1 MLVFVLY
8 RGPRLLVSPHLMPRS
23 SPTHIN
29 QRHTNN
35 WSPHASPP
43 HDAMS
48 FAQVDDI
55 KVDVDH
61 VEVQGGPPPAE
72 THIHVAGAEKPPSVV
87 KTGLALIAL

>member
-1 MLVFVLY
+1 
-8 RGPRLLVSPHLMPRS
+8 
-23 SPTHIN
+23 
-29 QRHTNN
+29 
-35 WSPHASPP
+35 
-43 HDAMS
+43 MS

>member
-1 MLVFVLY
+1 VFVLY
-8 RGPRLLVSPHLMPRS
+8 WGPRLLGSPHLMPRL
-23 SPTHIN
+23 SPTHIY
-29 QRHTNN
+29 QHHTNT

-48 FAQVDDI
+48 FSQVDDI

-61 VEVQGGPPPAE
+61 AEVQGGPPPAE
-72 THIHVAGAEKPPSVV
+72 THIQLAGEEKPPSVV